1 MCFTLPKR
9 YWWSSAS
16 FSTAELPS
24 GKWSLL
30 LPHSRHEAK
39 VQRQS
44 RMRRKKDDER
54 RITLA
59 RKLGTLFRGLINDA
73 TAISS
78 LEGTNHMK

>member
-1 MCFTLPKR
+1 
-9 YWWSSAS
+9 
-16 FSTAELPS
+16 
-24 GKWSLL
+24 
-30 LPHSRHEAK
+30 
-39 VQRQS
+39 
-44 RMRRKKDDER
+44 MRRKKDDER